1 MSTSKVKDLAMVLAI
16 VLSSITS
23 IKFKYDKDGIEV
35 ELHRTQQQLAEVE
48 QKANDFALAGV
59 CD

>member
-1 MSTSKVKDLAMVLAI
+1 MSKVKDIAMVLAI

-23 IKFKYDKDGIEV
+23 IKFKYDEHGV
-35 ELHRTQQQLAEVE
+35 QLELERTKQALAAAQE
-48 QKANDFALAGV
+48 QANGFALAGV